1 MTFEFKTIDTAVA
14 TATIKD
20 NSFTALLAGAPS
32 PFETLEIGKSITF
45 DRPIGTPEEMK
56 DAEKLQ
62 KDLGDHIRLVRPE
75 YSPLVRKRDE
85 NGVRTF
91 VATIQEK
98 IVRDR
103 TKDDEKPANDA
114 GKGGTKPT
122 GKAAAAK

>member
-20 NSFTALLAGAPS
+20 NAFTALLAGQES
-32 PFETLEIGKSITF
+32 PFKDLQIGKSITF
-45 DRPIGTPEEMK
+45 DRPISTPEEIK

-75 YSPLVRKRDE
+75 MSPLVRKRDE

-91 VATIQEK
+91 VATVQEK
-98 IVRDR
+98 ILRDR
-103 TKDDEKPANDA
+103 TSDDESTDKPAGKPA
-114 GKGGTKPT
+114 GKP
-122 GKAAAAK
+122 AAKAVAAK